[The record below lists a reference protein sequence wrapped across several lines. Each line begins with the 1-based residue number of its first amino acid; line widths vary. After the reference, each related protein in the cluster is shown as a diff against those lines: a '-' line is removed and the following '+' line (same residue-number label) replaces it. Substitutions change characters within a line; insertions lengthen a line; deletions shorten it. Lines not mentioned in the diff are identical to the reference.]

1 MVQNIPGKTFPTVWK
16 QNFSLKT
23 QMVQNIPGKSFP
35 QQFENRIFCWKLI
48 WYKTFQGKVSP
59 NSLKTEFFVE
69 NSNGTKH
76 SRKSFRKRLKS
87 PQVYSSLSNFDL
99 LNDPKM
105 PKPALEACLLRV
117 SYRLLLHAALEKPKD
132 FPWNTQ
138 MLLFSRPLFS
148 PKGKCL
154 KWRAWEN
161 SPHFP
166 RSPLVSPRS
175 DVCPGEMSA
184 YWWRVTTQIS
194 VVLLIGWK
202 LYGISSLVPQW
213 DVVSRGNCRCHRQM
227 SAVSSGCYWVT
238 RLLLRWMLFFFFV
251 CPLSVMVL
259 IFRCL

>member
-1 MVQNIPGKTFPTVWK
+1 
-16 QNFSLKT
+16 
-23 QMVQNIPGKSFP
+23 
-35 QQFENRIFCWKLI
+35 
-48 WYKTFQGKVSP
+48 
-59 NSLKTEFFVE
+59 
-69 NSNGTKH
+69 
-76 SRKSFRKRLKS
+76 
-87 PQVYSSLSNFDL
+87 
-99 LNDPKM
+99 
-105 PKPALEACLLRV
+105 
-117 SYRLLLHAALEKPKD
+117 
-132 FPWNTQ
+132 

-166 RSPLVSPRS
+166 RSPLVFPRS

-238 RLLLRWMLFFFFV
+238 RLLLRWMLFFFCLSSQRNGADFSVFV
-251 CPLSVMVL
+251 NTGQEFDGSDSGARPDEAVSWGKIKMTATPVKVEYTHNRA
-259 IFRCL
+259 IDYY

>member
-1 MVQNIPGKTFPTVWK
+1 MT
-16 QNFSLKT
+16 
-23 QMVQNIPGKSFP
+23 
-35 QQFENRIFCWKLI
+35 
-48 WYKTFQGKVSP
+48 
-59 NSLKTEFFVE
+59 
-69 NSNGTKH
+69 
-76 SRKSFRKRLKS
+76 RKCLN
-87 PQVYSSLSNFDL
+87 QLSN
-99 LNDPKM
+99 
-105 PKPALEACLLRV
+105 
-117 SYRLLLHAALEKPKD
+117 HAYSESRTDCCSTPLQKIARQPKD

-202 LYGISSLVPQW
+202 LYGISSLVPHW

>member
-1 MVQNIPGKTFPTVWK
+1 MVQ
-16 QNFSLKT
+16 
-23 QMVQNIPGKSFP
+23 
-35 QQFENRIFCWKLI
+35 
-48 WYKTFQGKVSP
+48 
-59 NSLKTEFFVE
+59 
-69 NSNGTKH
+69 
-76 SRKSFRKRLKS
+76 SFRKRLKS

-227 SAVSSGCYWVT
+227 SAVSSGCYSVT
-238 RLLLRWMLFFFFV
+238 RLLLRWMLFFFLFV
-251 CPLSVMVL
+251 LSA
-259 IFRCL
+259 